1 MMKRDLSVP
10 TTQRC
15 ALLDLLSERR
25 IPFSARL
32 KVFEPMENMTDEEK
46 ETYAEE
52 TIRQIRDGKLDLGGP
67 QEPERIT

>member
-46 ETYAEE
+46 ETSAEE
-52 TIRQIRDGKLDLGGP
+52 TIRQIRAGKMDLGGP
-67 QEPERIT
+67 HEQERIT

>member
-15 ALLDLLSERR
+15 ALLNLLSERR

-46 ETYAEE
+46 EAYAEE
-52 TIRQIRDGKLDLGGP
+52 MIQKILSGKMDLDGLHE
-67 QEPERIT
+67 QERIT